1 MTIIRK
7 LCILS
12 SVVACCSISQI
23 DSTGIKLIEQRKYKE
38 AQSFFEI
45 AVEKNKRDAEA
56 RYYLAVS
63 LSRQGNFDEAEDEID
78 EAIDLNEN
86 VGKYHHARGEILGQQ
101 AMNAN
106 VLSQAFLAPKI
117 KNAFLRASELD
128 PSNVTARVALFN
140 YYIMAPGIMGG
151 SEEKALAEADAVT
164 KLDPFRGYLLRAN
177 YYNRKKDSVNA
188 ESEIKKAIE
197 AAPERGSGYKQLG
210 YFYMNQKRYK
220 EAYGQMKKYI
230 DFEPKNPDAHD
241 SYADVLRAEGKFDLA
256 IEKYLLALS
265 IDKNFSASIFSLAD
279 CYEKKSMHQ
288 KAKETYRWF
297 LAVEPD
303 GRRAETAKKKIN
315 EL

>member
-12 SVVACCSISQI
+12 CVVACCALSQI

-38 AQSFFEI
+38 AQSFFES
-45 AVEKNKRDAEA
+45 AVEKNKRDPEA

-63 LSRQGNFDEAEDEID
+63 LSRQGNFDDAEDEID
-78 EAIDLNEN
+78 EAIELNEN
-86 VGKYHHARGEILGQQ
+86 VSKYHHARGEILGQQ

-106 VLSQAFLAPKI
+106 VFSQALLAPKI

-128 PSNVTARVALFN
+128 PSNIAARIALFN

-151 SEEKALAEADAVT
+151 SEEKALAEVDAVT
-164 KLDPFRGYLLRAN
+164 KLDPFRGHLLHAN
-177 YYNRKKDSVNA
+177 YFSRKKDSVNA

-197 AAPERGSGYKQLG
+197 AAPERGGGYKQLG

-230 DFEPKNPDAHD
+230 DLEPKNPDAYD
-241 SYADVLRAEGKFDLA
+241 SYADVLRSHGKFDLA

-279 CYEKKSMHQ
+279 CYEKKSMNQ
-288 KAKETYRWF
+288 KAKETYQWF
-297 LAVEPD
+297 LSVEPD